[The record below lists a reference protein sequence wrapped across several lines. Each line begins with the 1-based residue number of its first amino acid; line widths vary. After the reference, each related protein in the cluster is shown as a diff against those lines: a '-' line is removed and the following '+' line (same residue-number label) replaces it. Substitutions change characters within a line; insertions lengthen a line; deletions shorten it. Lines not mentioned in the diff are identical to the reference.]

1 MSVILK
7 MMGLHCIEL
16 SLRHVVKLGSSFNL
30 IIDDPENQ
38 LIEHSILSVF
48 TKEFNLKSIS

>member
-48 TKEFNLKSIS
+48 TKDFNLKSIS